1 MFHRTCMLVC
11 STQHIRC
18 GVIAHSCLKGDS
30 RAPLMRIWH
39 LRHTFL
45 ISLIRIRDGA
55 NQFFGKNYGCVRSV
69 YHDFHSGSS

>member
-18 GVIAHSCLKGDS
+18 GVIARSCLKGDS
-30 RAPLMRIWH
+30 RAPLMRIRH

-45 ISLIRIRDGA
+45 ICFTRIRDGA
-55 NQFFGKNYGCVRSV
+55 NQVFSKNYGCVKTV
-69 YHDFHSGSS
+69 YRYFHSDSS

>member
-18 GVIAHSCLKGDS
+18 GVIARSCLKGNS

-45 ISLIRIRDGA
+45 IGFTRIGDGA
-55 NQFFGKNYGCVRSV
+55 NQVFRDQVQKYVFRHRYSV
-69 YHDFHSGSS
+69 A